1 MSAIKLSTPSS
12 GSISL
17 SPADTASNLTITVP
31 AVTGTMNLVGPAFS
45 AYQSSPQTGMSAGT
59 FTKVTFDTEEF
70 DTNNNFASS
79 RFTPTVAGY
88 YQISGGVN
96 TGGAGEIMVVEA
108 YKNGSS
114 NKRFGNSNTAAN
126 SQISGSALIYFNG
139 STDYVEMYV
148 YQASSTTTDAT
159 NQGRTWFT
167 GVMVRGA

>member
-1 MSAIKLSTPSS
+1 MGVKLNTAS
-12 GSISL
+12 GGSVSIE
-17 SPADTASNLTITVP
+17 PTNTASNYTLTVP
-31 AVTGTMNLVGPAFS
+31 AQTGTVAINGAAFS
-45 AYQSSPQTGMSAGT
+45 AYQSSQQTGMSAGT

-96 TGGAGEIMVVEA
+96 TGGAGEIMVVEV

-114 NKRFGNSNTAAN
+114 SKRFGNSNTSSN

-159 NQGRTWFT
+159 NRGRTWFT
-167 GVMVRGA
+167 GVLVRAA